1 MYPADA
7 PARLH
12 TIIVTGSGSNKL
24 PSPVVRLTADNR
36 LKWEKNPDV
45 DMYRIYRSKS
55 SDFATD
61 ASSFITFVGG
71 QTTSFYDN
79 GIDLD
84 GTPLKGAYFYRVT
97 AVSSDDMESNASEI
111 LKIDYK

>member
-1 MYPADA
+1 
-7 PARLH
+7 
-12 TIIVTGSGSNKL
+12 
-24 PSPVVRLTADNR
+24 
-36 LKWEKNPDV
+36 
-45 DMYRIYRSKS
+45 MYRIYRSKS
-55 SDFATD
+55 FNFEID

-71 QTTSFYDN
+71 KTTSFRDN
-79 GIDLD
+79 GINLD